1 MKRICINHKNYKSQL
16 FEQFKINFDLTT
28 TSSVLNECASVL
40 SRVKLFVTLWTVA
53 RQALLSM
60 EFSQARILEWVAI
73 SYSGGSSLPRYQTLV
88 SCVSCIASGFFTPAP
103 HLYWCFPV
111 VYIWKFQVYFFS
123 IPLAGEMRGG
133 PVVLANA
140 KQLLDDLD
148 GYAVNLL
155 CYFRLVLI
163 VVLNSLKTEKKFL
176 YFTIE
181 LTAQLGEKYCW
192 NLSVNVANLCCIYRQ
207 GEN

>member
-73 SYSGGSSLPRYQTLV
+73 SYSGGSSQPRDRAQI
-88 SCVSCIASGFFTPAP
+88 SCIAG
-103 HLYWCFPV
+103 
-111 VYIWKFQVYFFS
+111 
-123 IPLAGEMRGG
+123 
-133 PVVLANA
+133 
-140 KQLLDDLD
+140 
-148 GYAVNLL
+148 
-155 CYFRLVLI
+155 
-163 VVLNSLKTEKKFL
+163 SL
-176 YFTIE
+176 FTI
-181 LTAQLGEKYCW
+181 
-192 NLSVNVANLCCIYRQ
+192 
-207 GEN
+207 

>member
-1 MKRICINHKNYKSQL
+1 
-16 FEQFKINFDLTT
+16 
-28 TSSVLNECASVL
+28 
-40 SRVKLFVTLWTVA
+40 
-53 RQALLSM
+53 
-60 EFSQARILEWVAI
+60 
-73 SYSGGSSLPRYQTLV
+73 
-88 SCVSCIASGFFTPAP
+88 
-103 HLYWCFPV
+103 
-111 VYIWKFQVYFFS
+111 
-123 IPLAGEMRGG
+123 MRGG

-181 LTAQLGEKYCW
+181 LTAQLGEKYC
-192 NLSVNVANLCCIYRQ
+192 
-207 GEN
+207 